1 MTLYIHRPY
10 TYIGSK
16 YNIYLYELCKQE
28 EKRVFGK
35 LFEAVSWRVQVNLI
49 FFNNVRIFS

>member
-1 MTLYIHRPY
+1 MYSITVSNFVNMTLYIHRPY
-10 TYIGSK
+10 TYIASK

-35 LFEAVSWRVQVNLI
+35 LFKLFLGEYK
-49 FFNNVRIFS
+49 